1 MVHEE
6 FAHSGV
12 PARYLT
18 QSDEMVVTNSGQSI
32 LVFLPYFPRYTRE
45 SSEVTLGLNILNP
58 VVFRVL
64 EVGSPSV
71 GSEKGGSM
79 GKRRLKDTKTK
90 SLQQNVNQ
98 GDLDGFFGHLV

>member
-18 QSDEMVVTNSGQSI
+18 QSDEMVVTNSRQSI
-32 LVFLPYFPRYTRE
+32 LFFLPYFPRYTRE
-45 SSEVTLGLNILNP
+45 SSEVTLGLNILYP

-98 GDLDGFFGHLV
+98 GDLDGFFGHLI